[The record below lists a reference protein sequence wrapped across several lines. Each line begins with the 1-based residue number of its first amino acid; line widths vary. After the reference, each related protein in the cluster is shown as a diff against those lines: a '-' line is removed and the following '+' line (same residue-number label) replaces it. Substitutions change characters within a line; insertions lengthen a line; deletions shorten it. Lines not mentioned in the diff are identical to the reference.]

1 MSNPTKK
8 DELEKQIKELKYKLD
23 EQESLLADRTQ
34 VISSL
39 KSDIARNEG
48 ELADIGKPVL
58 TTEQAMQVHDAIR
71 SAIQKW
77 EFNDPDN
84 FEYELNMDYDNR
96 VNLESIEW
104 TGDTDQLADDIW
116 EEVSESFGEFIE
128 KDTNE
133 QHT

>member
-1 MSNPTKK
+1 MSWTIK
-8 DELEKQIKELKYKLD
+8 DELEKQIKELNEQL
-23 EQESLLADRTQ
+23 EVQESCMVDCNQ

-133 QHT
+133 

>member
-1 MSNPTKK
+1 MSSSTKK

-48 ELADIGKPVL
+48 ELADIDKPVM
-58 TTEQAMQVHDAIR
+58 TREQAMQVHDAIR
-71 SAIQKW
+71 SAIKQW

-84 FEYELNMDYDNR
+84 FQYELRMDYDNR

-104 TGDTDQLADDIW
+104 QGDTDQLADDIW
-116 EEVSESFGEFIE
+116 EEVSECFGEFIE

-133 QHT
+133 

>member
-1 MSNPTKK
+1 MSSSTKK

-23 EQESLLADRTQ
+23 EQESLLVDRTQ

-58 TTEQAMQVHDAIR
+58 TIEQAMQVHSAIR
-71 SAIQKW
+71 SAVERF

-84 FEYELNMDYDNR
+84 FEYELSMDYDNR

-104 TGDTDQLADDIW
+104 RGDSDQLADDVW
-116 EEVSESFGEFIE
+116 EKVSECFGESIE
-128 KDTNE
+128 EDKNE
-133 QHT
+133 

>member
-23 EQESLLADRTQ
+23 EQESLLVDRTQ

-39 KSDIARNEG
+39 KSDIARNED
-48 ELADIGKPVL
+48 ELADIDKPVM
-58 TTEQAMQVHDAIR
+58 TIEQAMQVHAAIR
-71 SAIQKW
+71 SAVQDW

-84 FEYELNMDYDNR
+84 FEYELHMDYDNR

-104 TGDTDQLADDIW
+104 QGDTDQLADDIW
-116 EEVSESFGEFIE
+116 DKVSECFGEFIE
-128 KDTNE
+128 ENKNE
-133 QHT
+133 

>member
-8 DELEKQIKELKYKLD
+8 DELEKQIKELKYKLE

-133 QHT
+133 

>member
-23 EQESLLADRTQ
+23 EQESLLVDRTQ

-39 KSDIARNEG
+39 KSDIARNED
-48 ELADIGKPVL
+48 ELADIGKPVM
-58 TTEQAMQVHDAIR
+58 TIEQAMQVHDAIR
-71 SAIQKW
+71 SAVERF

-84 FEYELNMDYDNR
+84 FEYELSMDYDNR

-104 TGDTDQLADDIW
+104 RGDSDQLADDVW
-116 EEVSESFGEFIE
+116 EKVSECFGESIE
-128 KDTNE
+128 EDKNE
-133 QHT
+133 

>member
-1 MSNPTKK
+1 MSNSTKK

-23 EQESLLADRTQ
+23 EQESLLVDRTK

-58 TTEQAMQVHDAIR
+58 TREQAMQVHDAIR
-71 SAIQKW
+71 SAIQQW

-84 FEYELNMDYDNR
+84 FEYELHMDYDNR

-104 TGDTDQLADDIW
+104 QGDTDQLADDIW
-116 EEVSESFGEFIE
+116 EEVSECFGEFIE

>member
-8 DELEKQIKELKYKLD
+8 DELEKQIKELKDKL
-23 EQESLLADRTQ
+23 EVQESCVVDCTQ

-39 KSDIARNEG
+39 KSDIARNED

-58 TTEQAMQVHDAIR
+58 TREQAMQVHGAIR
-71 SAIQKW
+71 SAIQEW

-84 FEYELNMDYDNR
+84 FEYELHMDYDNR

-104 TGDTDQLADDIW
+104 QGDTDQLADDIW
-116 EEVSESFGEFIE
+116 EEVSECFGEFIE

-133 QHT
+133 

>member
-23 EQESLLADRTQ
+23 EQESLLVDRTK

-39 KSDIARNEG
+39 KSDIARNED
-48 ELADIGKPVL
+48 ELADIDKPVM
-58 TTEQAMQVHDAIR
+58 TIEQAMQVHAAIR
-71 SAIQKW
+71 SAIQQW

-84 FEYELNMDYDNR
+84 FQYELHMDYDNR

-104 TGDTDQLADDIW
+104 QGDTDQLADDIW
-116 EEVSESFGEFIE
+116 DEVSECFGEFIE

-133 QHT
+133 

>member
-1 MSNPTKK
+1 MSSSTKK

-39 KSDIARNEG
+39 KSDIARNED
-48 ELADIGKPVL
+48 ELADIDKPVM
-58 TTEQAMQVHDAIR
+58 TIEQAMQVHDAIR
-71 SAIQKW
+71 SAVERF

-84 FEYELNMDYDNR
+84 FEYELHMDYDNR

-104 TGDTDQLADDIW
+104 QGSPHELADDIW
-116 EEVSESFGEFIE
+116 DKVSECFGEFIE
-128 KDTNE
+128 ENKNE
-133 QHT
+133 

>member
-1 MSNPTKK
+1 MSSWTHK

-23 EQESLLADRTQ
+23 EQESLLVDRTK

-58 TTEQAMQVHDAIR
+58 TREQAMQVHDAIR
-71 SAIQKW
+71 SAIQQW

-84 FEYELNMDYDNR
+84 FEYELHMDYDNR

-104 TGDTDQLADDIW
+104 QGDTDQLADDIW
-116 EEVSESFGEFIE
+116 EEVSECFGEFIE

-133 QHT
+133 

>member
-1 MSNPTKK
+1 MSNSTKK

-23 EQESLLADRTQ
+23 EQESLLVDRTQ

-39 KSDIARNEG
+39 KSDIARNED
-48 ELADIGKPVL
+48 ELADIDKPVM
-58 TTEQAMQVHDAIR
+58 TIEQAMQVHDAIR
-71 SAIQKW
+71 SAVQDW

-84 FEYELNMDYDNR
+84 FEYELHMDYDNR

-104 TGDTDQLADDIW
+104 QGDTDQLADDIW
-116 EEVSESFGEFIE
+116 DKVSECFGESIE

-133 QHT
+133 

>member
-1 MSNPTKK
+1 MSNSTKK

-23 EQESLLADRTQ
+23 EQESLLVDRTK

-39 KSDIARNEG
+39 KSDIARNED
-48 ELADIGKPVL
+48 ELADIDKPVI
-58 TTEQAMQVHDAIR
+58 TREQAMQVHDAIR
-71 SAIQKW
+71 SAIQQW

-84 FEYELNMDYDNR
+84 FQYELRMDYDNR

-104 TGDTDQLADDIW
+104 QGYTDQLADDIW
-116 EEVSESFGEFIE
+116 DEVSECFGEFIE

-133 QHT
+133 